1 MEVTFRKT
9 GSRQYAI
16 DVRRERFPDVTMD
29 PAPGFD
35 LHLPHDLVHFVVE
48 AEMGLDLGV
57 YGQLAKGG
65 DAGTFRKLSTPQL
78 GIRNARRERRRESRR
93 AEPLSKA
100 GHLES
105 VFSERA
111 AVICEYAWLMRSGDP
126 DLLGRGR
133 GMTPFVKRMR
143 EECSPTEAALLTP
156 GIIESVCG
164 RFDELSRKW
173 AALEVGS
180 GITLRWPH

>member
-48 AEMGLDLGV
+48 AEMGLELGV
-57 YGQLAKGG
+57 FGQLAKGG
-65 DAGTFRKLSTPQL
+65 NSGTFRKLSTPQS
-78 GIRNARRERRRESRR
+78 GIQSARRERRRESKR
-93 AEPLSKA
+93 AAPLSEA
-100 GHLES
+100 GHLDA

-111 AVICEYAWLMRSGDP
+111 AVICEHAWLMRSGDP
-126 DLLGRGR
+126 ELLGRGR
-133 GMTPFVKRMR
+133 EMTPFVKRMR
-143 EECSPTEAALLTP
+143 DECSATENALLTP
-156 GIIESVCG
+156 GTIGSVCG